1 MIWWMNKISAEYP
14 STNSLI
20 YNLNK
25 KIGFQL
31 PGKFRDIHGC
41 NCQNPVNMQKPHP
54 EILHGAGFMGSHK

>member
-1 MIWWMNKISAEYP
+1 MLWWMNKISAKYP

-31 PGKFRDIHGC
+31 PDKFRDIHGH
-41 NCQNPVNMQKPHP
+41 NCKNPVNIQKPHTV
-54 EILHGAGFMGSHK
+54 IHMWGWFYGFA